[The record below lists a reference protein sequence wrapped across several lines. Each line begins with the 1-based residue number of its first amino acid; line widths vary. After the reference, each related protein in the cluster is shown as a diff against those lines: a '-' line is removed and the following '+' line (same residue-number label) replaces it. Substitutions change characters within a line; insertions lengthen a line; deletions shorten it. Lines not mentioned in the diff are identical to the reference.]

1 MTEKKRKYLPIAAIA
16 AVALVAAAC
25 GGGGG
30 GGGTPVAGGGGS
42 TPSDM
47 TDGGMMPV
55 GIMSAADILADAL
68 TAEAMAQAT
77 YDALVAEGAMVDP
90 AALGAAFLALQ
101 QATAALEDAE
111 ALADNQETLA
121 RAIKVAGAIVIPEEG
136 TSPVVAYSIG
146 TDFTVDGGK
155 ITERADDDTDN
166 NNYAAVTD
174 GMVAEIADWT
184 DSMSMATRMADDAG
198 TMDVNEQV
206 THTVVSYT
214 DRAPNAPAA
223 YGTYYV
229 TGDGPPTGHVAWRGV
244 SAVESDGVLDLV
256 EAVDDASRPLFGD
269 TDFGITARNQTLT
282 VTDDTTTMDV
292 MENEIEGMFHGIP
305 GTFTCAVTC
314 TVVSD
319 DMGMLSMLT
328 SDWTFTPADQEMGAD
343 PYMVAG
349 VGMDDFYL
357 DFGYWIVEGP
367 GAEYAVG
374 TYATSKELVTTLAEI
389 TGTAEYAGPATGL
402 YMHKRVGADGKP
414 ASAVSGQFT
423 ALATLMATFGQ
434 AADMSIPP
442 NMLDSITG
450 TVSDFRNADGDMI
463 ADWTAMLMVGVD
475 DSNAARTSNI
485 DVNGTFDGTTTGGG
499 EWNGQF
505 HDARVNADDGAI
517 APGAAAGVFDAH
529 FDNGHVAGAFGA
541 TIQE

>member
-1 MTEKKRKYLPIAAIA
+1 MSTQKNLITLCCA
-16 AVALVAAAC
+16 AVFTLGLAAC

-30 GGGTPVAGGGGS
+30 GGPVEVGGGGP
-42 TPSDM
+42 PSGM
-47 TDGGMMPV
+47 NGDGMNGDDDTR
-55 GIMSAADILADAL
+55 SEADILADAL

-101 QATAALEDAE
+101 QATAAVEDAE

-121 RAIKVAGAIVIPEEG
+121 RAIKVAGAIVIPEDG
-136 TSPVVAYSIG
+136 TSPVVAYS
-146 TDFTVDGGK
+146 TAVFTVDGGK
-155 ITERADDDTDN
+155 ITDDDNNDD

-174 GMVAEIADWT
+174 GMVAKIADWPG
-184 DSMSMATRMADDAG
+184 SMSMATRMADDAG
-198 TMDVNEQV
+198 TMDENEQV

-214 DRAPNAPAA
+214 DRAPNAAA
-223 YGTYYV
+223 LYSAYYDAA
-229 TGDGPPTGHVAWRGV
+229 DGAVPDGHIARRGV
-244 SAVESDGVLDLV
+244 ESVSALVLTLRDDV
-256 EAVDDASRPLFGD
+256 TDASRPLFGA
-269 TDFGITARNQTLT
+269 TDFGITARNQNLT
-282 VTDDTTTMDV
+282 VVDDATTMDV

-305 GTFTCAVTC
+305 GTFTCDGTC
-314 TVVSD
+314 RVESD
-319 DMGMLSMLT
+319 DKAMLSLLFGT
-328 SDWTFTPADQEMGAD
+328 WTFEPAEQETGAD

-349 VGMDDFYL
+349 VAEDDFYL

-374 TYATSKELVTTLAEI
+374 TYATSTELVTTLAEEI

-423 ALATLMATFGQ
+423 ALANLMATFGQ

-475 DSNAARTSNI
+475 DNDAARTSNI
-485 DVNGTFDGTTTGGG
+485 ADDGTFDGTTTGGG

-505 HDARVNADDGAI
+505 HDARVNADDNDIAI
-517 APGAAAGVFDAH
+517 APGAAAGVFNAH